1 MSRADERAHSPPV
14 FAIGTGRCGT
24 HFVAKLLAREPA
36 VAAHHERDPLG
47 DSFHRYC
54 VWNGLPVDDAGFLAA
69 KAAGV
74 AADRARGRL
83 SFEASAFLA
92 LSVPA
97 LHAELGARFI
107 LMVRRPD
114 RVVNSF
120 LHKGWYADE
129 PARRDA
135 RLALGHQPGLPRA
148 HHPFSRL
155 AAFGDEGER
164 WARLSR
170 VGKLAY
176 FWRRLNEL
184 SLRDLERLP
193 REATRIQPLEQLDF
207 DAYGALAEF
216 IGFAPTLSP
225 AAFERIAAE
234 KPGARGPAPSVRDWS
249 ASEAAE
255 FEAEVAPLAE
265 RLGYAYSVAELRSE
279 PERTERTPSFAL
291 RLRGL
296 LGARTS

>member
-1 MSRADERAHSPPV
+1 MSRAAEPAQPPPV

-24 HFVAKLLAREPA
+24 HFVAQLLAREPA
-36 VAAHHERDPLG
+36 VAAHHERNPLG

-54 VWNGLPVDDAGFLAA
+54 VWNRLPVDNAGFLAA

-74 AADRARGRL
+74 ASDRARGQL
-83 SFEASAFLA
+83 SFEASTFVS
-92 LSVPA
+92 LSTPA
-97 LHAELGARFI
+97 LHAALGARFL

-120 LHKGWYADE
+120 LQKGWYADE
-129 PARRDA
+129 PARSDA
-135 RLALGHQPGLPRA
+135 RLSLGYQPGLPRA
-148 HHPFSRL
+148 HHAFSRL
-155 AAFGDEGER
+155 AAFGDDGER

-176 FWRRLNEL
+176 FWRHLNAAV
-184 SLRDLERLP
+184 LRDFERLP
-193 REATRIQPLEQLDF
+193 REATRVQQLERFDF
-207 DAYGALAEF
+207 DAYAALAEL
-216 IGFAPTLSP
+216 IGFAPSLSRR
-225 AAFERIAAE
+225 AFERISAE
-234 KPGARGPAPSVRDWS
+234 KPGARGPAPSVSDWS

-265 RLGYAYSVAELRSE
+265 RLGYAFRVAELRSE
-279 PERTERTPSFAL
+279 PERPARAPSLAT

-296 LGARTS
+296 IGARTA